1 MKDSMNRRGAASA
14 GMDFGMAAVV
24 FIAVA
29 LASLA
34 IVLALAA
41 IRNAKGSASAA
52 VDPKDV
58 AHHQSLQQHAR
69 QEVPN
74 WSVSGMHANRPINSV
89 PAYPPTYP
97 PVRTG
102 ERVLDVRVHNS
113 TPGPPMHPFA
123 IAAGEPF
130 SQVGIVYSLEA
141 DARHPLFAREA
152 PYRRNRYQYY
162 VSTDNSSIQISARS
176 KGRDCGEELGCDELY
191 TDDKINVPEL
201 GDQEFTVK
209 IHNR

>member
-1 MKDSMNRRGAASA
+1 MRRYGGAKSTVDPNM
-14 GMDFGMAAVV
+14 GMVAVLLL
-24 FIAVA
+24 AVA
-29 LASLA
+29 LATLA
-34 IVLALAA
+34 VVLALAA
-41 IRNAKGSASAA
+41 IRNVKNAPTKEASQ
-52 VDPKDV
+52 
-58 AHHQSLQQHAR
+58 QSQLPQQSQQLSQA
-69 QEVPN
+69 PN
-74 WSVSGMHANRPINSV
+74 WTMSNSGQLALNAV
-89 PAYPPTYP
+89 PDYPSTFP

-102 ERVLDVRVHNS
+102 ERILDVRVRNS

-130 SQVGIVYSLEA
+130 AQVGIVYSLEA

-191 TDDKINVPEL
+191 TDDKISVPEL
-201 GDQEFTVK
+201 GDTEFTVK
-209 IHNR
+209 INNR

>member
-1 MKDSMNRRGAASA
+1 MRRYGGAKSTADPNM
-14 GMDFGMAAVV
+14 GMVAVLLL
-24 FIAVA
+24 AVA
-29 LASLA
+29 LAALA

-41 IRNAKGSASAA
+41 IRNVKDAPTKEGSQ
-52 VDPKDV
+52 
-58 AHHQSLQQHAR
+58 QSQQQSQQPQHA
-69 QEVPN
+69 QQPPN
-74 WSVSGMHANRPINSV
+74 WTMSNSGQLALNAV
-89 PAYPPTYP
+89 PAYPSTFP

-102 ERVLDVRVHNS
+102 ERILDVRVRNS

-130 SQVGIVYSLEA
+130 AQVGIVYSLEA

-191 TDDKINVPEL
+191 TDDKISVPEL
-201 GDQEFTVK
+201 GDTEFTVK
-209 IHNR
+209 INNR